1 MDISEEKKVST
12 PSPLE
17 VDWTDVSALSQY
29 VTGTGRILPRK
40 YTGLNARQQRHIT
53 RMIKRARNMLLMK

>member
-1 MDISEEKKVST
+1 MDISAEKKIST

-17 VDWTDVSALSQY
+17 IDWSEVKPLLQY
-29 VTGTGRILPRK
+29 VTGTGKILPKK
-40 YTGLNARQQRHIT
+40 YTGLSARQQRHVT